1 MATST
6 ASAHTSLR
14 AFQAEIDKVKSD
26 AQKARH
32 EHELR
37 LAAEQAASHGKKH
50 APAKNTQVHGDKGA
64 RPQGKEV
71 AKKAVVET
79 PTSAEG
85 SQQVEQ
91 VEHEETL
98 EVCLFHCSSPRI
110 ALIRSSFPPVKQ
122 DILFTDLAND
132 ANPDDDPLRSKLG
145 HVLLHNH
152 GEYILALGSRPKA
165 EELQGEDTEPS
176 ESTGQ
181 GRRVAS
187 QADLD
192 KLVNR
197 LQVNAKA
204 VNAELSEL
212 YVTED
217 PVRGWRGCWM
227 IRWTPKNAEEIVEVR
242 VAVVG
247 NVDAGKS
254 TMLGRS
260 MIAGARTAIRFLNV
274 ISMQAC

>member
-1 MATST
+1 M
-6 ASAHTSLR
+6 
-14 AFQAEIDKVKSD
+14 
-26 AQKARH
+26 
-32 EHELR
+32 
-37 LAAEQAASHGKKH
+37 
-50 APAKNTQVHGDKGA
+50 
-64 RPQGKEV
+64 
-71 AKKAVVET
+71 
-79 PTSAEG
+79 
-85 SQQVEQ
+85 
-91 VEHEETL
+91 
-98 EVCLFHCSSPRI
+98 
-110 ALIRSSFPPVKQ
+110 
-122 DILFTDLAND
+122 FTDLAND

-152 GEYILALGSRPKA
+152 GEYILALGSHPTA
-165 EELQGEDTEPS
+165 EERQGETVEVHHT
-176 ESTGQ
+176 TGV
-181 GRRVAS
+181 GRKIAS

-192 KLVNR
+192 KLFSR
-197 LQVNAKA
+197 LQLNTKA

-260 MIAGARTAIRFLNV
+260 RIARARTRDPFSDIT
-274 ISMQAC
+274 SMQAC